1 MVYQKIDH
9 IYNSQNTW
17 TNISIKWDKRIHCW
31 QWSVSLTDSLRFL
44 KNPAMLATSLWL
56 RDKGYFESIPPW
68 ALVIFVHMCVTSSET
83 RLLTF
88 TKSAREEERGFF
100 SKKYRFFSLR
110 LLGKRKVRFRNLNN
124 LRSQTVPVK
133 KGQTSESPF
142 SVVAFI

>member
-1 MVYQKIDH
+1 MSTRYIRAHVRDFF
-9 IYNSQNTW
+9 
-17 TNISIKWDKRIHCW
+17 WDKATDIH
-31 QWSVSLTDSLRFL
+31 
-44 KNPAMLATSLWL
+44 
-56 RDKGYFESIPPW
+56 
-68 ALVIFVHMCVTSSET
+68 
-83 RLLTF
+83 
-88 TKSAREEERGFF
+88 KSAREEERGFF